1 MPDSVPLRSTTLASI
16 DHPHIVPVYDD
27 VNATTC
33 AFSSWNGWPR
43 HRLASARRRR
53 GRHTLSQSR
62 WLRGTRFLIPGFGV
76 GLVLTFTLV
85 AFNVFTA
92 SRSLA
97 SSARRHEA
105 AGFVLGY
112 LTPAPNEED
121 FDDYG
126 DDVLLAQVVVVDD
139 DPLESEND
147 SGDAGVVTSAPSGM
161 PRQQSHCCALG
172 TSRSRSKW
180 VGSHL
185 EQECRH
191 GEDHYGHGFVTMG

>member
-1 MPDSVPLRSTTLASI
+1 M
-16 DHPHIVPVYDD
+16 
-27 VNATTC
+27 
-33 AFSSWNGWPR
+33 
-43 HRLASARRRR
+43 
-53 GRHTLSQSR
+53 SQSR

-92 SRSLA
+92 GPGHWLPLLVVTS
-97 SSARRHEA
+97 A